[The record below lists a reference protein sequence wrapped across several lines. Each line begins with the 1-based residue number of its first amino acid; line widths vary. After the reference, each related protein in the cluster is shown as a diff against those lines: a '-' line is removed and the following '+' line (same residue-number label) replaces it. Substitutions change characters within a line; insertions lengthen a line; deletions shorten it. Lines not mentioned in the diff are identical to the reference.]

1 MTVKLTEDNSKN
13 LNGVAHGD
21 ARSIGRALVICP
33 DIRRTG
39 GGASLRRRGA
49 DSQLAEAVGLTAA
62 INLEVAHS
70 ETVKLARVIPSSFMG
85 RGVIER
91 FKDLIEALEV
101 DIVIVDT
108 ALTPVQQRNLE
119 QQLSAKVIDRTGLI
133 LEIFGAR
140 AQTHEGRLQV
150 ELAALTYQRSRLVR
164 SWTHLER
171 QRGGHGFLGGPGE
184 SQLEI
189 DRRLIDQR
197 IARLKKELES
207 VKRTRGLHR
216 KARKKVPYPVVA
228 LVGYTNAGKSTLFN
242 RLSGGTAYAEDLLF
256 ATLDPTMRSVTLP
269 SGHQIILSDTVG
281 FISQLPTQLVA
292 SFRATLEEVA
302 EADVILHVRDISHP
316 ETDAQNA
323 DVLGVLAEMGLDP
336 DQRRLEILNKIDLL
350 GPDEKDVVAARV
362 ARDVDTVA
370 LSAVSGEGCDTLLDR
385 LAELLSEARS
395 YQQYRLDLADGAAL
409 AWLYAHGKVVDR
421 AEQDDHAVIGVALDP
436 ADVSRFEHRF
446 RIKSLE
452 KTQDSPPH
460 R

>member
-1 MTVKLTEDNSKN
+1 MTVKLTEDNAKN

-21 ARSIGRALVICP
+21 ALSIGRALVICP
-33 DIRRTG
+33 DVRRTG
-39 GGASLRRRGA
+39 GNASVRRRSA
-49 DSQLAEAVGLTAA
+49 ESQLAEAVGLTAA

-70 ETVKLARVIPSSFMG
+70 ETVKLARVIPSSFLG

-91 FKDLIEALEV
+91 FKDLIQALEV

-119 QQLSAKVIDRTGLI
+119 HQLSAKVIDRTGLI

-140 AQTHEGRLQV
+140 ARTHEGSLQV

-242 RLSGGTAYAEDLLF
+242 RLSGGTAFAEDLLF

-323 DVLGVLAEMGLDP
+323 DVLSVLAEMGLDP
-336 DQRRLEILNKIDLL
+336 DQHRLEILNKIDLVA
-350 GPDEKDVVAARV
+350 PEEKEVIAARV
-362 ARDVDTVA
+362 ARDDDAVA

-395 YQQYRLDLADGAAL
+395 YQQYRLDLSDGAAL
-409 AWLYAHGKVVDR
+409 AWLYAHGRVMDR

-446 RIKSLE
+446 RIKSLGNTE
-452 KTQDSPPH
+452 ETPPD